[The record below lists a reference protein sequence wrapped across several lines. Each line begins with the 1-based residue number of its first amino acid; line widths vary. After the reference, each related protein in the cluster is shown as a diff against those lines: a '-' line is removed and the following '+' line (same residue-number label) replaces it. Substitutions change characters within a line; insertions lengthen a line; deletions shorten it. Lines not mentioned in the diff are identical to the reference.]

1 MPKKIAT
8 SKARVTKSSK
18 KRAISKTKTSKKSSA
33 GIRFVVTQDS
43 VTTKKIIT
51 PQAPSRHVINLKE
64 LAHQQEITQK
74 KKDHYTDYLKEQTL
88 QKIEGTKH
96 DFQHLKEK
104 AFKKLTYTKPQQK
117 KQPLY
122 HPTTTHLI
130 SASDDSIDF
139 IREAIEKAKKK
150 EVKRTRRPIQLPTL
164 PKITL
169 PKLMLPTITLPTLR
183 LPQLRFVSQL
193 NLTPYAQRAI
203 ATFVLASFILTSP
216 LLAFDYYKQLESKK
230 GRVLGATHEAITHLK
245 NGSPEDLATA
255 TDSLSQAHE
264 SFQLASNELES
275 LSPVVR
281 LILKTLPQEAEY
293 STGKELLLVA
303 EKTTL
308 LGKNILHILNNESE
322 ESLGEQLTAL
332 IRILSEKKHDILKI
346 SGSLQTINMEV
357 IPEEYQATLTSI
369 KALLPI
375 LESSLNELE
384 YYSSF
389 ILELLGID
397 RPQTYLILFQNNN
410 ELRATGGFIGS
421 FSELTLHKG
430 KITSLTIP
438 QGGSYDLEAG
448 LRVNVTP
455 PKPIQVLNERWEFQ
469 DANYFPDFAKSAQK
483 ALWLYQQSGGPTVD
497 GVLALNATY
506 MQELLSLTGDIY
518 LPEYDAIITAENFV
532 EFAEFQAE
540 LGEDKENNTP
550 KRLIDILTPH
560 VLEKLIS
567 FESFSLHE
575 LITTIQKGMITRD
588 IQVYFTNPDQQALAS
603 DQRWTGELLPTSGDY
618 LSIVTTNIAG
628 GKTDLSLKDSVDV
641 QVTINDNGTIDNTI
655 TLTRTHQGDP
665 QSPLYGVKH
674 NDYIR
679 FYVPLGSQLIETQG
693 FEPLDDSLFRKES
706 YVTDADF
713 DLALEES
720 TKKTIPGTKTDVFQD
735 DNHTVFANW
744 IQTSVGETQV
754 VKLTYRLPFT
764 LFDQQELLPVTN
776 FRSFLQRE
784 FSEPKKSFEKYS
796 LLIQKQ
802 SGKQTPS
809 YKITV
814 TTPPSQSFVWAY
826 PSQLQVSGN
835 TYVYEQN
842 DITNDLF
849 LGIIFDKN

>member
-8 SKARVTKSSK
+8 SKARVTKSLK
-18 KRAISKTKTSKKSSA
+18 KRAPSKKTTSKKSSA
-33 GIRFVVTQDS
+33 GIRFVVTQNS
-43 VTTKKIIT
+43 VTAKKITT

-64 LAHQQEITQK
+64 LAYKQEITQK
-74 KKDHYTDYLKEQTL
+74 KQDTYAHYLKEHTL
-88 QKIEGTKH
+88 QKIEDTKQ
-96 DFQHLKEK
+96 DFQHLREK
-104 AFKKLTYTKPQQK
+104 AFKKLTYTKPQRA

-130 SASDDSIDF
+130 SASDESVDF
-139 IREAIEKAKKK
+139 IREAIEKVKRKEAKK
-150 EVKRTRRPIQLPTL
+150 TRLYASIAKLPRITLPVITL
-164 PKITL
+164 PKIA
-169 PKLMLPTITLPTLR
+169 LPTLR
-183 LPQLRFVSQL
+183 FPQLRFVAQL

-230 GRVLGATHEAITHLK
+230 GRVLGATHEALTHLK
-245 NGSPEDLATA
+245 NTSSQNLETA
-255 TDSLSQAHE
+255 TDALAHAHE

-281 LILKTLPQEAEY
+281 LILKTLPQDAQY
-293 STGKELLLVA
+293 TTGKELLLVA

-308 LGKNILHILNNESE
+308 LGKDILKILNNTSE
-322 ESLGEQLTAL
+322 QSLGQQLTAL
-332 IRILSEKKHDILKI
+332 VRMLSEKKHDILDISASLKKI
-346 SGSLQTINMEV
+346 DMTT
-357 IPEEYQATLTSI
+357 IPEEYQGALSSI
-369 KALLPI
+369 TALLPI

-389 ILELLGID
+389 ILELLGVD
-397 RPQTYLILFQNNN
+397 RPQTYLILFQNNS

-421 FSELTLHKG
+421 FAELTLHKG
-430 KITSLTIP
+430 KITSLVIP

-448 LRVNVTP
+448 LRVNVAP

-497 GVLALNATY
+497 GVLAINATY
-506 MQELLSLTGDIY
+506 MQDLLSLTGEIY
-518 LPEYDAIITAENFV
+518 LPEYDAIITDENFV
-532 EFAEFQAE
+532 EFAQFQAE

-550 KRLIDILTPH
+550 KRLIDILAPY
-560 VLEKLIS
+560 VINKLIS

-575 LITTIQKGMITRD
+575 LITTIQKGVATRN
-588 IQVYFTNPDQQALAS
+588 IQLYFTNPEQQALAS
-603 DQRWTGELLPTSGDY
+603 DHRWTGELLPTSGDY

-628 GKTDLSLKDSVDV
+628 GKTDLYLKDAVEV

-655 TLTRTHQGDP
+655 TLTRKHEGDS
-665 QSPLYGVKH
+665 QSPLYGVNH

-713 DLALEES
+713 DLAIEES
-720 TKKTIPGTKTDVFQD
+720 TKKIIPGTKTDIFQD
-735 DNHTVFANW
+735 GNNTVFANW
-744 IQTSVGETQV
+744 VQTTVGETQV
-754 VKLTYRLPFT
+754 VKITYRLPFT
-764 LFDQQELLPVTN
+764 LFDQQELPPVTD
-776 FRSFLQRE
+776 FKSFLQRE
-784 FSEPKKSFEKYS
+784 FREPKKSFEKYS
-796 LLIQKQ
+796 LLVQKQ
-802 SGKQTPS
+802 SGKEAPS

-826 PSQLQVSGN
+826 PSHLQVVGN
-835 TYVYEQN
+835 TYTYEQHKV
-842 DITNDLF
+842 TQDLF

>member
-8 SKARVTKSSK
+8 SKARVTKNSK
-18 KRAISKTKTSKKSSA
+18 KRATSKKIASKKSSQ

-43 VTTKKIIT
+43 VTTKKITT
-51 PQAPSRHVINLKE
+51 PQSPSRHVINLKE
-64 LAHQQEITQK
+64 LAHQQEITQRK
-74 KKDHYTDYLKEQTL
+74 KEHYTDYLKEQTL
-88 QKIEGTKH
+88 QKIEDTKQ
-96 DFQHLKEK
+96 DFQHLKEQ

-130 SASDDSIDF
+130 SASDESVDF
-139 IREAIEKAKKK
+139 IREAIERAKKK
-150 EVKRTRRPIQLPTL
+150 EVKKAQKRIKL

-169 PKLMLPTITLPTLR
+169 PQLTLPTITLPALR
-183 LPQLRFVSQL
+183 LPQLRFATQL

-230 GRVLGATHEAITHLK
+230 GRVLGATHEALTHLK
-245 NGSPEDLATA
+245 KTSPQDLETA
-255 TDSLSQAHE
+255 TDAISQAHE

-281 LILKTLPQEAEY
+281 LILKALPQEAEY
-293 STGKELLLVA
+293 TTGKELLLIA

-308 LGKNILHILNNESE
+308 LGKDIARILNNEST
-322 ESLGEQLTAL
+322 ESLGQQLTAL
-332 IRILSEKKHDILKI
+332 IRMLSEKKHDILDI
-346 SGSLQTINMEV
+346 TTSLQNIDMEV
-357 IPEEYQATLTSI
+357 IPQEYRETLTSI

-375 LESSLNELE
+375 VESSLNGLE

-389 ILELLGID
+389 ILNMLGVD
-397 RPQTYLILFQNNN
+397 QPQTYLILFQNNS

-421 FSELTLHKG
+421 FAELTLHKG

-469 DANYFPDFAKSAQK
+469 DVNYFPDFAKSAQK

-506 MQELLSLTGDIY
+506 MQDLLALTGDIY
-518 LPEYDAIITAENFV
+518 LPEYDAIINAENFV
-532 EFAEFQAE
+532 AFAQFQAE

-550 KRLIDILTPH
+550 KRLIDILAPH

-575 LITTIQKGMITRD
+575 LIATIQKGVVTRD
-588 IQVYFTNPDQQALAS
+588 IQVYFTNPEQQMLAS
-603 DQRWTGELLPTSGDY
+603 SHRWTGELLPTSGDY
-618 LSIVTTNIAG
+618 LSIVSTNIAG
-628 GKTDLSLKDSVDV
+628 GKTDLHLKDAVDV

-655 TLTRTHQGDP
+655 TLTRTHEGDS

-693 FEPLDDSLFRKES
+693 FEPLDDALFRKEA
-706 YVTDADF
+706 YVQDSDF

-720 TKKTIPGTKTDVFQD
+720 TKKTIAGTKTDIFQD
-735 DNHTVFANW
+735 GNHTVFANW

-764 LFDQQELLPVTN
+764 LFEQQELPPVTN
-776 FRSFLQRE
+776 FKSFLQRE
-784 FSEPKKSFEKYS
+784 FREPKKSFEKYS
-796 LLIQKQ
+796 LLLQKQ
-802 SGKQTPS
+802 SGKKTPS

-842 DITNDLF
+842 DITDDLF